1 MFLLKYQPIF
11 LIEKTLSRWSSDISG
26 HWLASL
32 VNRDEISWLIIT
44 RRWKKITVGFTAI
57 CTSEFLNGE
66 KVCPTMGMLNLK
78 IINPPNR
85 SV

>member
-11 LIEKTLSRWSSDISG
+11 LIEKTLSRWSTDISG

-66 KVCPTMGMLNLK
+66 KVFVPQWAC
-78 IINPPNR
+78 
-85 SV
+85 